1 MMLLPFLTMLIAP
14 TADGSPSYE
23 RDVRPI
29 LARKCLACH
38 QAKKVAKP
46 ELSGGLA
53 LDTFEATM
61 RGAADHAVVSPG
73 KAATSPLFAR
83 LSDPDDDK
91 RMPLLDEPLAAADR
105 DLIRRWIDGGAVRG
119 ERAGAGSTLEPIKT
133 SRPASGRDVSIAIS
147 RVDGKPDALLVKS
160 GPLPPVTAMAFAPGG
175 NLLAVGTDGRVVV
188 WDLVERRPAASLD
201 APGGIHAL
209 AFSRDGRRLAVGS
222 GHPARSGSVRVWSVP
237 DGTLLLDLAG
247 HADAVYAVA
256 FRPDGAQLASA
267 GFDATVR
274 LWNLADGSPAGVFAG
289 HSDFVNALA
298 YARDGR
304 TLLSASKDRS
314 IKRIDAARGE
324 GLRTYSGHEQEVIA
338 LAARPDDAGFVSAG
352 DEPAIRWWR
361 DDAEKPALVR
371 GGHSGPVMA
380 LAFSGDGKRLI
391 SASGDTTVRLWD
403 GASGLPL
410 RTLSGSTEWQYA
422 AALSRDGRTAAA
434 GGWDGLARVWDAE
447 TGKLALTLVQPPGGW
462 LAITPG
468 GAVVG
473 SDATLA
479 RVRRQSGES
488 IR

>member
-1 MMLLPFLTMLIAP
+1 MTFLSILTMLIAA
-14 TADGSPSYE
+14 TADGPPSYE

-38 QAKKVAKP
+38 RANKVAKP

-61 RGAADHAVVSPG
+61 RGVGDRAVVSPG
-73 KAATSPLFAR
+73 KAAASPLFAR
-83 LSDPDDDK
+83 LADPDDDK
-91 RMPLLDEPLAAADR
+91 RMPQLDEPLAAADR
-105 DLIRRWIDGGAVRG
+105 DVIRRWIDAGAIRG
-119 ERAGAGSTLEPIKT
+119 EKGGVGEALQPVKASRAAN
-133 SRPASGRDVSIAIS
+133 ARDVSIAIS
-147 RVDGKPDALLVKS
+147 RVDGKPDALLVKA

-175 NLLAVGTDGRVVV
+175 NLLAVGTASRVVL

-201 APGGIHAL
+201 APGAVHAL
-209 AFSRDGRRLAVGS
+209 AFSGDGRRLAVGS
-222 GHPARSGSVRVWSVP
+222 GHPSRSGSVRVWSVP

-314 IKRIDAARGE
+314 IKRIDAARGD

-338 LAARPDDAGFVSAG
+338 LAAQPDGAGFVSAG
-352 DEPAIRWWR
+352 EEPAIRWWNA
-361 DDAEKPALVR
+361 DSEKPTRVQ

-391 SASGDTTVRLWD
+391 SASGDATVRLWD
-403 GASGLPL
+403 GASGSPV
-410 RTLSGSTEWQYA
+410 RTLAGATDWQYA

-447 TGKLALTLVQPPGGW
+447 TGKLVLTLVQPPGGW
-462 LAITPG
+462 LAIAPG
-468 GAVVG
+468 GAVAG
-473 SDATLA
+473 SEATLA